1 MANAV
6 VYILMGSNLGDR
18 EKNLTTALRKLEE
31 VPGVE
36 IVATSAIYLTD
47 PQDMEGENPS
57 FLNQVVKADF
67 TYLPNEL
74 LSALEMIEKNL
85 GRTGKGKREARPID
99 LDILRPIDLDILLF
113 GEQIIETERLSIP
126 HRELL
131 NRPFAMVPLLQIDPD
146 LVHPV
151 TKEPIAG
158 YLDAKEAD
166 KILLFKDHV
175 ARQI

>member
-99 LDILRPIDLDILLF
+99 LDILLF

>member
-74 LSALEMIEKNL
+74 INALEMIEKNL
-85 GRTGKGKREARPID
+85 GRTGKGKREA
-99 LDILRPIDLDILLF
+99 RPIDLDILLF